1 SYTLA
6 HSFNYSNDD
15 QIPFQVPP
23 LDPNNL
29 RLDKGP
35 PPNEERHRFTFNG
48 VIDAGWGVQLSP
60 IFTLASGVPFDIQ
73 LPPDIG
79 GTRIPLIQRN
89 AAGREFKTGRELN
102 GFITQF
108 NTGRPVAQRLP
119 LVRDDIDLGDS
130 FTSFDLRL
138 TKKFKITERWSVQGI
153 AEVFNLFNVTN
164 IRGVNNVNYS

>member
-1 SYTLA
+1 SIGGNDDVVNVESSVKTWYDGLLVNVQKRYSNRVAFNASYTLA

-23 LDPNNL
+23 LDPNNVP
-29 RLDKGP
+29 LDKGP
-35 PPNEERHRFTFNG
+35 PPHEERHRFTFNG

-119 LVRDDIDLGDS
+119 LVRDDI
-130 FTSFDLRL
+130 
-138 TKKFKITERWSVQGI
+138 
-153 AEVFNLFNVTN
+153 
-164 IRGVNNVNYS
+164 